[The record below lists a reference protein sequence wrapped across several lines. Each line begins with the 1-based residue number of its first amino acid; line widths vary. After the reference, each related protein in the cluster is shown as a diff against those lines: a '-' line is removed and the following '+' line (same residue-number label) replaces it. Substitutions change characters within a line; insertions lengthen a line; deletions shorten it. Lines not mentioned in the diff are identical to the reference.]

1 MFWHPGTKLDLLVGR
16 EMAGLE
22 EMAGFEI
29 SGQTVGIGAVDF
41 LGLLGCM
48 VAAGSGSMC
57 GLIMLTMLEV
67 EPLSYWSL
75 QSLDIVLSH
84 VWHCCSGHIDC

>member
-1 MFWHPGTKLDLLVGR
+1 MFWHPGKKLVLFVGR

-22 EMAGFEI
+22 EVAGFEN
-29 SGQTVGIGAVDF
+29 SGIVGIGAVDF

-48 VAAGSGSMC
+48 EAAGSGSMC
-57 GLIMLTMLEV
+57 GLIILTRLEV
-67 EPLSYWSL
+67 EPLSYWNL

-84 VWHCCSGHIDC
+84 V